1 MSLGCKPEMESVVIL
16 TIPALPPGT
25 HELREM
31 VDTLEQEAECVSTLL
46 VKLLYVRDKRVSR
59 LTKQFGKL
67 TTILKDYAEGNGI
80 GLLMC

>member
-1 MSLGCKPEMESVVIL
+1 MESVVIL

>member
-1 MSLGCKPEMESVVIL
+1 
-16 TIPALPPGT
+16 
-25 HELREM
+25 M